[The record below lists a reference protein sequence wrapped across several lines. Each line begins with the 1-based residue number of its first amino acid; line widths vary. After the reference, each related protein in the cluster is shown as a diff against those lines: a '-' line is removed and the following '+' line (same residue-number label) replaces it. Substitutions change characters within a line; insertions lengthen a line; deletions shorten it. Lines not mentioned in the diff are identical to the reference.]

1 MTEADKIINDLNFC
15 VIDLETTGGN
25 AQKDR
30 IIEIGMVKI
39 KNREVYSTKSFLVN
53 PIIPIPEFIQKL
65 TNIKQEDVVDAPVI
79 EKVIDE
85 VVDYIGEDII
95 VAHNISFDVPF
106 LNGVLKRLKKEK
118 LQNKVICTNVMT
130 KYLIP
135 EILNSNLN
143 YMSRLFEIEHSKAH
157 RAEDD
162 AKATAQLLIK
172 YLDIFS
178 AKGLKKINQLY
189 YPRNKFELD
198 RIHLSQNE
206 TSTEEVESQLK
217 TFDFS
222 VTLTVKGKRGLILAV
237 IPLEEPKKE
246 ASFAKEVLEG
256 LEWEIITIRMLHPYL
271 DGLFQFN
278 NHFSKY
284 PQESAQKILN
294 YLKEKIG
301 TAQSEEGLSKLDFVI
316 SHHLVSE
323 QIISY
328 NFLNLNTNM
337 RSLFKVPAQKK
348 KFYQFLIG
356 QINRFEN
363 QQKGRRKNSIH
374 QEVLP
379 LIEAYIEKSRSTGDY
394 LFLDRKMVKTNKES
408 TLNLIERF
416 AQDSQMKIH
425 FPRTHL

>member
-1 MTEADKIINDLNFC
+1 MTESDKIINDLNFC

-39 KNREVYSTKSFLVN
+39 KNREIHSTKSFLVN
-53 PIIPIPEFIQKL
+53 PKIPIPEFIQKL
-65 TNIKQEDVVDAPVI
+65 TNIKQDDVADSPVI
-79 EKVIDE
+79 ETIIEEVIDF
-85 VVDYIGEDII
+85 IGDDII

-143 YMSRLFEIEHSKAH
+143 YMSKLFEIEHSKAH

-162 AKATAQLLIK
+162 ARATAKLLIK

-178 AKGLKKINQLY
+178 SKGLKKINQLY

-198 RIHLSQNE
+198 RIHLNKQE
-206 TSTEEVESQLK
+206 TSSQEVK
-217 TFDFS
+217 TLLDTFNFS
-222 VTLTVKGKRGLILAV
+222 VTLTIKGKRGLILAV
-237 IPLEEPKKE
+237 IPLENPKDE
-246 ASFAKEVLEG
+246 SYFAKEILDE
-256 LEWEIITIRMLHPYL
+256 LEWEIITVRMLHPYL

-278 NHFSKY
+278 NHYSKY
-284 PQESAQKILN
+284 PQEIAKKILG
-294 YLKEKIG
+294 YLQEKIG
-301 TAQSEEGLSKLDFVI
+301 TSESEQMLNKLDFII

-363 QQKGRRKNSIH
+363 QQKGRRKNTLH
-374 QEVLP
+374 QEVAP
-379 LIEAYIEKSRSTGDY
+379 LIESYLEKNRSSGDY
-394 LFLDRKMVKTNKES
+394 LFLDRKMIKSNRES